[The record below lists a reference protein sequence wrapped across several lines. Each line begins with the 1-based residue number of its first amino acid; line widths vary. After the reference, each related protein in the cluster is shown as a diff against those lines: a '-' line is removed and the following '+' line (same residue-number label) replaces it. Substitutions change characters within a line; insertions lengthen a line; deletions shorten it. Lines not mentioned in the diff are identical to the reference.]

1 MLPVGIENVDA
12 AALRALVENGVA
24 EGKTIE
30 YKRELPGRRDSDK
43 VWFPEAVSAFANTA
57 GGDLLLGVEEKHGV
71 PVALPGVEI
80 DNVDGE
86 KLRLE
91 QVLHSGL
98 QPRLPR
104 VDIWPV
110 EVEEGRYVVLVRVPR
125 SWVGPHR
132 VAKNSRF
139 YARTSAGRYPL
150 DVGELRTAFT
160 MSESI
165 PARIRDFR
173 TERLA
178 RVHGRE
184 TPVPLIQGGCI
195 VVHAVPLGA
204 FAEARSIDIA
214 FLQAKASLIRPM
226 HGLGFSPRVNL
237 EGFITSSSAGPDSC
251 DAYVQIF
258 RSGAVESASVLLH
271 PTGKMVLPSV
281 GYEEDV
287 LEFVASYAKF
297 AREMEIEPPHFLFLA
312 FVGVRGYLFGVRDR
326 VPRRRGSEAFTD
338 DVVVLPEVVMLEHD
352 DEPHK
357 VMKPAFDMVWNT
369 FGFIGSQNYDDN
381 GVWVG

>member
-1 MLPVGIENVDA
+1 MLPVGLENVDV
-12 AALRALVENGVA
+12 AALRALVDNGVA

-30 YKRELPGRRDSDK
+30 YKRDLPGRRDSDK

-57 GGDLLLGVEEKHGV
+57 GGDLLLGVEEKNGV
-71 PVALPGVEI
+71 PVALPGVET

-91 QVLHSGL
+91 QILRSGL

-104 VDIWPV
+104 VDVWPV
-110 EVEEGRYVVLVRVPR
+110 ELEEGRHVVLVRVPR

-132 VAKNSRF
+132 VEQNSRF

-178 RVHGRE
+178 RIHGRE
-184 TPVPLIQGGCI
+184 TPVTLIQGGCV

-204 FAEARSIDIA
+204 FAQALSIDISS
-214 FLQAKASLIRPM
+214 LQAEASLIRPM
-226 HGLGFSPRVNL
+226 QADGFSPRVNL
-237 EGFITSSSAGPDSC
+237 DGFITSSPAGPDSC

-258 RSGAVESASVLLH
+258 RSGAVESACVLWH
-271 PTGKMVLPSV
+271 REGNKVLPSRM
-281 GYEEDV
+281 YEADV
-287 LEFVASYAKF
+287 LEFVSNYVRV
-297 AREMEIEPPHFLFLA
+297 ARHLEIEPPHFLFLS
-312 FVGVRGYLFGVRDR
+312 FVGVRGYLFGVRADVR
-326 VPRRRGSEAFTD
+326 LRRGSEAFKD

-357 VMKPAFDMVWNT
+357 VMKPAFDMVWNA

-381 GVWVG
+381 GDWVG